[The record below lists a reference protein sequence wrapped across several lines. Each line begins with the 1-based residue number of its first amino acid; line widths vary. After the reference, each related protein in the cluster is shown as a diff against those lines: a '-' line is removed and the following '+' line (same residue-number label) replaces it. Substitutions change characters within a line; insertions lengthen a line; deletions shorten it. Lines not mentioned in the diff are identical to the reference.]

1 MNLKEK
7 ALSGQKIF
15 GTMIRIQRSPAI
27 AYAAKNSGLDCHWK
41 RTWTRKFS
49 PGSRAEKKLHFQ
61 SAGSGCLRSHGSHAE
76 HRRHGS

>member
-27 AYAAKNSGLDCHWK
+27 AYAAKNSGLDFVMYDCEHSSYTME
-41 RTWTRKFS
+41 RPSTPIPATSRVAHTGS
-49 PGSRAEKKLHFQ
+49 PENN
-61 SAGSGCLRSHGSHAE
+61 
-76 HRRHGS
+76 